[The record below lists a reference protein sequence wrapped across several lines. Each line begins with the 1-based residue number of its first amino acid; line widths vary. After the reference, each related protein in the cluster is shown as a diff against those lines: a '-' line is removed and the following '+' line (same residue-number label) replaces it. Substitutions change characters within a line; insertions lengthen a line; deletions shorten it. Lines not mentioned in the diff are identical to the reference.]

1 MFIIKYLLHLVEIH
15 VIIKMIIIYKDD
27 FICSNFLNSL
37 TCCLEMGN
45 VGDYDHFSLH
55 CITCRLDELL

>member
-1 MFIIKYLLHLVEIH
+1 MFN
-15 VIIKMIIIYKDD
+15 KMVIIYKDD

-45 VGDYDHFSLH
+45 VGDYDRFSLH